1 MLLLARALMMRP
13 SVILLDEI
21 TEGLQPSVI
30 DRLANALVSERAQ
43 RGTTLLIVEQNV
55 PFALQ
60 VADRYV
66 VQKQGELIDEG
77 DAKAVGAAEHVF
89 GHLRV

>member
-1 MLLLARALMMRP
+1 MMRP

-30 DRLANALVSERAQ
+30 DRLAQALLWERNR
-43 RGTTLLIVEQNV
+43 RGTTLLLVEQHV
-55 PFALQ
+55 PFALK
-60 VADRYV
+60 VADRYAIL
-66 VQKQGELIDEG
+66 KQGEIVDHG
-77 DAKAVGAAEHVF
+77 DAKDEGAAESIF